1 MGYPLTIICSAL
13 SISRS
18 SYYKQNGHKEKA
30 RGPILDEALA
40 EKIRAILD
48 REETFGYRRVWAHLR
63 FKERILVNIKKV
75 HRIMKLKGWQCR
87 LWNRPSHVPKAT
99 RVSRSTI
106 DQPDR
111 LWCLDSTKVFCGSYG
126 WASLI
131 ALLDAGS
138 REIVGYRFSLRG
150 RAIEAMDALEQAL
163 IRAYGGLKAPEGLR
177 LRSDNASIFLARDF
191 IKLTRQLSLGQ
202 EFIPRYSPEYNGS
215 IERFFRT
222 LKQECVWLHRF
233 ESFEQA
239 ERIIPAWIEYYNQER
254 LHSSLG
260 YMTPREWRK
269 QFYLPLAA

>member
-30 RGPILDEALA
+30 RGPLLDEALA
-40 EKIRAILD
+40 CKIRAILD

-99 RVSRSTI
+99 RVPRSTI

-111 LWCLDSTKVFCGSYG
+111 LWCMDSTKVFCGQDG
-126 WASLI
+126 WAPLI

-163 IRAYGGLKAPEGLR
+163 IRVYGGLKAPEGLT

-191 IKLTRQLSLGQ
+191 IKLANGLSLGQ
-202 EFIPRYSPEYNGS
+202 EFTPRYSPEYNGS

-239 ERIIPAWIEYYNQER
+239 ERVISAWIEYYNQER